1 MLKLYLDN
9 CCFNRPY
16 DDQTILLNVLESDAK
31 LFVQKEILNGTYELV
46 WSYMLDYENYYNPY
60 DNRKIAIADWKRIA
74 KTYVEPTEEILKR
87 AIEIMKIGIKQK
99 DALHLSCAIEAK
111 SYYFITTDKRLLNK
125 HLAEIKIIN
134 PIDFIKLLDYENR
147 HYIEN

>member
-16 DDQTILLNVLESDAK
+16 DVQSVLLNLLESDAK
-31 LFVQKEILNGTYELV
+31 LFVQKEILNGTFELV
-46 WSYMLDYENYYNPY
+46 WSYMLDYENFYNPY
-60 DNRKIAIADWKRIA
+60 DNRKVAIEKWKKVA
-74 KTYVEPTEEILKR
+74 KIDIEPTDDILKK
-87 AIEIMKIGIKQK
+87 AVEIMKIGIKNK

-111 SYYFITTDKRLLNK
+111 SDFFLTTDKKLLNK
-125 HLAEIKIIN
+125 NLTEIKIIN
-134 PIDFIKLLDYENR
+134 PIDFIKILEYENG